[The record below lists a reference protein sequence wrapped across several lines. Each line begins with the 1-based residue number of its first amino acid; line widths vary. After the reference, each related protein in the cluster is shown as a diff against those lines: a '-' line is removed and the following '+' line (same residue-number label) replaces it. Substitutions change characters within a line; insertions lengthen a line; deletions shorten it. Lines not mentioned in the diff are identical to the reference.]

1 MATAEGEDGRR
12 GPSPTALE
20 VVRRH
25 LRAVER
31 LDAAAMADDY
41 AEDAVVRRGDDQH
54 RGRAE
59 IAAYFATVPGRLAGA
74 RVQVGDVAVDG
85 PTAGGGAP
93 GQRVTGRV
101 VVRWRIV
108 RGDGTAPDSGTTGTD
123 TYDVAGGLI
132 VAQQVVLDG
141 EDF

>member
-1 MATAEGEDGRR
+1 MAIAGADGRR
-12 GPSPTALE
+12 GPHPTALE

-41 AEDAVVRRGDDQH
+41 AEDATLRRGDVHH

-74 RVQVGDVAVDG
+74 RVVVDDVGAAAGV
-85 PTAGGGAP
+85 TGGGAT
-93 GQRVTGRV
+93 GQRATGRV

-108 RGDGTAPDSGTTGTD
+108 RGDGTAPDSRTTGTD
-123 TYDVAGGLI
+123 TYEVDGGLI
-132 VAQQVVLDG
+132 VAQQVVLDRD
-141 EDF
+141 DF

>member
-1 MATAEGEDGRR
+1 MARAGRDGRR

-41 AEDAVVRRGDDQH
+41 AEDAILRRGDVHH

-59 IAAYFATVPGRLAGA
+59 IAAYFASVPGRLG
-74 RVQVGDVAVDG
+74 RMPGRLRPVLLQIIKKDHQRSVVG
-85 PTAGGGAP
+85 
-93 GQRVTGRV
+93 
-101 VVRWRIV
+101 
-108 RGDGTAPDSGTTGTD
+108 RG
-123 TYDVAGGLI
+123 
-132 VAQQVVLDG
+132 VAQSADSPPWVKVR
-141 EDF
+141 

>member
-1 MATAEGEDGRR
+1 MALAGRDGRR
-12 GPSPTALE
+12 GPSPTVLE

-31 LDAAAMADDY
+31 LDAAAMADGY
-41 AEDAVVRRGDDQH
+41 AEDAILRRGDVHH

-59 IAAYFATVPGRLAGA
+59 IAAYFASVPGRLAGA
-74 RVQVGDVAVDG
+74 RVVVDDVVSVGPA
-85 PTAGGGAP
+85 TGGRAT
-93 GQRVTGRV
+93 GQPVTGRV

-108 RGDGTAPDSGTTGTD
+108 RGDGTAPHSGTTGTD
-123 TYDVAGGLI
+123 TYDVEGCQI

-141 EDF
+141 DDF